1 MKPLHTIAL
10 TVLLGLE
17 LLLVPRQAAAQQ
29 FPDGITPNDS
39 YISAARLLQIV
50 DVLLQA
56 KGVEAP
62 PVPEMHETGLGPFH
76 VYQMALTA
84 ASRVQE
90 FDLRVGVQPFPTIAS
105 SPRLLAPRDVKYV
118 ADLLADNL
126 RRAAQKLGVE
136 AQLFTDLPHATE
148 KTPTDVFAVLVEV
161 FVKLDRLCGH
171 DKISHNEVHAQLVR
185 ATADV
190 RSILQQGDPASRYR
204 IDAPAAEPDR
214 TPRHVLESALAIRET
229 IKQLSE
235 RMDMQPT
242 PLPTGVAAGE
252 VGPDHP
258 FVQTQIIIAELNL
271 LKVHLQTTSS
281 TPLAIPV
288 AGKTP
293 THVQQQ
299 ALLMHH
305 LLQQV
310 PKILERMSFGSVDQ

>member
-1 MKPLHTIAL
+1 M
-10 TVLLGLE
+10 
-17 LLLVPRQAAAQQ
+17 
-29 FPDGITPNDS
+29 
-39 YISAARLLQIV
+39 
-50 DVLLQA
+50 
-56 KGVEAP
+56 
-62 PVPEMHETGLGPFH
+62 
-76 VYQMALTA
+76 
-84 ASRVQE
+84 
-90 FDLRVGVQPFPTIAS
+90 
-105 SPRLLAPRDVKYV
+105 
-118 ADLLADNL
+118 ADNL
-126 RRAAQKLGVE
+126 RRVAQKLGVA
-136 AQLFTDLPHATE
+136 AQLPTELPLAAE
-148 KTPTDVFAVLVEV
+148 KTSTDVFAVLVEV

-171 DKISHNEVHAQLVR
+171 DKISPNEVHAQLVR

-204 IDAPAAEPDR
+204 IDAPAAEPHR
-214 TPRHVLESALAIRET
+214 TQRHVLESTLAIRET
-229 IKQLSE
+229 ITQLNE

-242 PLPTGVAAGE
+242 PLPTDMPAGE
-252 VGPDHP
+252 VGPDYP

-310 PKILERMSFGSVDQ
+310 PKILERMAFGSVDQ

>member
-1 MKPLHTIAL
+1 MKPLHTVVM
-10 TVLLGLE
+10 TVLLGLGA
-17 LLLVPRQAAAQQ
+17 LLAPMPAAAQQ

-39 YISAARLLQIV
+39 YVSAAHLLQVV

-56 KGVEAP
+56 KGIEAP
-62 PVPEMHETGLGPFH
+62 PVLEVNETGLGPFH

-118 ADLLADNL
+118 VDLLANNL
-126 RRAAQKLGVE
+126 RLAAQKLGV
-136 AQLFTDLPHATE
+136 ADRLPAEMPQATG
-148 KTPTDVFAVLVEV
+148 KTPTDVFTVLVEV

-171 DKISHNEVHAQLVR
+171 DKISHNEVFAQLVR

-190 RSILQQGDPASRYR
+190 RTILQQGDPASRYR
-204 IDAPAAEPDR
+204 IDAPAADPDR
-214 TPRHVLESALAIRET
+214 TPRHVLESALAVRET
-229 IKQLSE
+229 IKQLNE

-242 PLPTGVAAGE
+242 PLPTSFPEGE
-252 VGPDHP
+252 IGPDYP

-271 LKVHLQTTSS
+271 LKVHLQTASS

-293 THVQQQ
+293 TTVHQQ
-299 ALLMHH
+299 ALLMHY